1 MSRVRINLWCGA
13 AMGLA
18 GLAGAFAG
26 LGMTAFWI
34 AVLIGA
40 PSSVFLERHYTA
52 RGRGSPKGA
61 HAP

>member
-1 MSRVRINLWCGA
+1 
-13 AMGLA
+13 MGLA

-52 RGRGSPKGA
+52 RGR
-61 HAP
+61 